1 MQLKRLWDT
10 DHVRMVCTEWPSGH
24 MCQVW
29 TDETGTNLYIYDMAQ
44 WLTYDAV
51 SKPGETYNNS
61 WWVQLT
67 DEVVWFYDS
76 SEPTDV
82 YSRDHGDKAYYQ
94 FVDWD
99 GTVLKSWTVEEGE
112 TPTAPAD
119 PTRSATA
126 QYTYTFAGWN
136 PTVWPISKRTT
147 YTATYTA
154 TVNNYTVSIASNN
167 TSYGTVDE
175 SSVTD
180 VPYGTAI
187 SVSGNTL
194 TIGTWE
200 DATVVTA
207 TAWSNCEFSSWWEV
221 PATVT
226 GNLSITATFTANVSI
241 TINDALSDTTGTVWE
256 TVTVY
261 FTKAWASGLL
271 YSDDPDILTV
281 ASSDDTGWEG
291 YTNSVTLTVN
301 SAGTTTLTITA
312 DAGWGVTA
320 SDTIE
325 IVCSAPAY
333 EIENK
338 FYWEFDEN
346 DGLHKF
352 YFFTDDPTS
361 SDYVL
366 FTLEEQGG
374 QPGSPTVTPVWA
386 FADADFTYVSGGNTF
401 QWWRCAFMGGTMERL
416 SFAEI
421 LYGLTTDEWTP
432 YYDCET
438 SCTWT
443 MNTDCFDKCKAYFD
457 EPLTDPRGWST
468 VIYLRLINE
477 TSYLPKITWDY
488 TPGE

>member
-82 YSRDHGDKAYYQ
+82 YSRDNGDKAYYQ

-112 TPTAPAD
+112 TPTPPAD
-119 PTRSATA
+119 PTRSPTQ
-126 QYTYTFAGWN
+126 QYYYTFAWWN

-154 TVNNYTVSIASNN
+154 SVNVYSISIASNN
-167 TSYGTVDE
+167 PAYWTVDE
-175 SSVTD
+175 SSVE
-180 VPYGTAI
+180 VPYGTAL

-194 TIGTWE
+194 TIGTGE
-200 DATVVTA
+200 DAVVVTA
-207 TAWSNCEFSSWWEV
+207 TANSNCEFSSWWVWGWWEV

-226 GNLSITATFTANVSI
+226 GILIIVATFTANVSI
-241 TINDALSDTTGTVWE
+241 EINDSLSDTTGTVGE

-271 YSDDPDILTV
+271 YSDEPDILTV

-325 IVCSAPAY
+325 IVCSAPEEPY
-333 EIENK
+333 EIQNVAYYE
-338 FYWEFDEN
+338 YEEFGEEGSKTWSEKLYLFAN
-346 DGLHKF
+346 NN
-352 YFFTDDPTS
+352 S
-361 SDYVL
+361 SSNCICID
-366 FTLEEQGG
+366 TAEG
-374 QPGSPTVTPVWA
+374 TVTAMWA
-386 FADADFTYVSGGNTF
+386 FADSKFDYELNWDTVNRREHIFEQLLADDIVE
-401 QWWRCAFMGGTMERL
+401 QMV
-416 SFAEI
+416 
-421 LYGLTTDEWTP
+421 TDI
-432 YYDCET
+432 
-438 SCTWT
+438 
-443 MNTDCFDKCKAYFD
+443 A
-457 EPLTDPRGWST
+457 
-468 VIYLRLINE
+468 
-477 TSYLPKITWDY
+477 DY
-488 TPGE
+488 TTGEQHDVVKFANNNNEYTYMAGLFNATTAMNSRQNYVISAFNTAHENRDVILELYNS